1 MKKINLKNKNLKYI
15 EELQYKLFN
24 SFLLFTCALLIL
36 NAAFTNFV
44 FASLSLTVWYFI
56 FYLNEKR
63 FSLNS
68 FSFSKKQKSE
78 FKEKKYN
85 QKREYKNSCF
95 YVSFNIIT
103 TVYITLMGILIFS
116 FCITSLIETNTKT
129 KEVNSI
135 LNEIKINSS
144 ATLNYKSPNIEY
156 INQNIDKAIV
166 NKNTPLS
173 ELNNEHLNLVF
184 NALISLQEDLLKNS
198 MSEEQAMYTAFFKEL
213 KDNLYNKSFEERK
226 FILEQYKEKIKDEKN
241 IKNKEIFEKILNHFL
256 DQYK

>member
-1 MKKINLKNKNLKYI
+1 
-15 EELQYKLFN
+15 
-24 SFLLFTCALLIL
+24 
-36 NAAFTNFV
+36 
-44 FASLSLTVWYFI
+44 
-56 FYLNEKR
+56 
-63 FSLNS
+63 
-68 FSFSKKQKSE
+68 
-78 FKEKKYN
+78 
-85 QKREYKNSCF
+85 
-95 YVSFNIIT
+95 
-103 TVYITLMGILIFS
+103 MGILIFS

-156 INQNIDKAIV
+156 INQNIDKVIV

-184 NALISLQEDLLKNS
+184 NALISLQEDLLKKS